1 MCGCGVGWGWCLP
14 QVSGPGVFQ
23 LQLETPSPLVPA
35 SLGVRRMPG
44 FPKMAVLRGQSWPC
58 FQEPVVR
65 SQEREKGLWA
75 FGVMGHLLG
84 DVQASHLC
92 LLIPQS
98 PAWKDSSP
106 HFPTRVPLG
115 APCPSLLQETP
126 WEAACV
132 GAWRKEV
139 SGCIVGEAFPG
150 SRGAASLVL
159 PLAGP

>member
-1 MCGCGVGWGWCLP
+1 
-14 QVSGPGVFQ
+14 
-23 LQLETPSPLVPA
+23 
-35 SLGVRRMPG
+35 MPG
-44 FPKMAVLRGQSWPC
+44 FPKMAVLRGQSWLC

-65 SQEREKGLWA
+65 SQEREKGLCA
-75 FGVMGHLLG
+75 FGVMGHWLG

-106 HFPTRVPLG
+106 LFPTRVPLG
-115 APCPSLLQETP
+115 APCPSLLQATP
-126 WEAACV
+126 GRQLVWAP
-132 GAWRKEV
+132 GDGKEV

-150 SRGAASLVL
+150 SQGAASLVL